1 MAIFA
6 VIALKQSDSHLLS
19 QAVETVYSGK
29 NFKVAQG
36 HYLVNATGT
45 AQDISSTIGIS
56 SGQRGHAI
64 VYNVAG
70 YFGYAPNTTWE
81 WLKANMGT
89 APVG

>member
-6 VIALKQSDSHLLS
+6 VISLNQPDSHHLS
-19 QAVETVYSGK
+19 ETVEKIYGGR

-36 HYLVNATGT
+36 HYLVNAVGT
-45 AQDISSTIGIS
+45 AQDISRTLGIT
-56 SGQRGHAI
+56 GGHLGLAM

-81 WLKANMGT
+81 WLKSNMGSN
-89 APVG
+89 PLG